1 MTDLQTVAGTEALQF
16 VAIAADFEAIAGEA
30 RSAIADFNVQKNTA
44 KVAAYAHII
53 AGLINLNVRKG
64 SRLAGEIKAGLIERG
79 VSPACA
85 KRYVEKAHLAR
96 ALPWIK
102 DAVSH
107 ETDAD
112 ADAILEA
119 FGDNDVKTEQDL
131 VNIVSPKPVLTAAEE
146 LAAKAVALTDNED
159 DALQALQD
167 AITLLTAAAAVY
179 VQHRAKFE
187 VTP

>member
-119 FGDNDVKTEQDL
+119 FGDNDVKT
-131 VNIVSPKPVLTAAEE
+131 VSPKPVLTAAEE